1 MRPRATIRHPDRSG
15 TATLELVLCLPIL
28 LALVVGI
35 IWLGNSVIAQTEVTI
50 VARHKTWSK
59 RDQSPGTAL
68 LFLKDDVVSDQQTQ
82 EVSVSPLFDD
92 AESPESSHDVMVAAW
107 DFESLPLDKAPN
119 WKQYAIAAANAKT
132 AGLQNGYV
140 DANNRFAQFKSD
152 ARNIWT
158 TVGAALIRQLTGFGD
173 AAKTQ
178 LQGGE
183 SAGADSQSQLKSR
196 LERDLET
203 KQNQLKQAREAIK
216 NLDDDASEALQKVLK
231 NRVARLKSEIDD
243 LESDLEAL
251 DP

>member
-1 MRPRATIRHPDRSG
+1 MRPRATTCPPDRSG

-50 VARHKTWSK
+50 IARHKTWSK
-59 RDQSPGTAL
+59 RDHSPGTAL
-68 LFLKDDVVSDQQTQ
+68 LFLKDDIVSDEQTQ
-82 EVSVSPLFDD
+82 KVSVSPLFDD
-92 AESPESSHDVMVAAW
+92 AETPESSHDVMAAAW

-132 AGLQNGYV
+132 SGLQNGYV
-140 DANNRFAQFKSD
+140 DARNRLTQFKSD

-173 AAKTQ
+173 AAKAQ
-178 LQGGE
+178 LEGGE
-183 SAGADSQSQLKSR
+183 SAGSDSQSQLKKR
-196 LERDLET
+196 LERDLRT

-216 NLDDDASEALQKVLK
+216 NLDDDASKAFQKVLK